1 METNPLATEE
11 SEETVVMEDTAPKE
25 QLTAEEWNS
34 IRERFRHSMMVKT
47 EVSKLAQNIDLH
59 WPIRGKDEIPL
70 KYLPL
75 TQEELMT
82 TPGIAEKPERARLL
96 ADIFIETMAFDD
108 PFGEMAEHVDS
119 SSKHDESAAKAMR
132 ALEIPPD
139 YPITLCNVA
148 QETRGLCESEG
159 IRTIG
164 DFIEFSQNMAQN
176 VVVGGDFRAFLNSFV
191 HQDEK
196 SMARYLPVRPGRTG
210 LHLAEALGLAVDR
223 LGKEEYLH
231 FLEANGGEPSPED
244 RKGVRILSEKEMEPV
259 KERLRGELKTLFDWF
274 GPQTDKLRDALA
286 EGGSAVERFFVP
298 LENPN
303 KEKTAIALARVS
315 LDDDGPESDNQ
326 KRGFFA
332 RLFGR

>member
-1 METNPLATEE
+1 METNPPLTETF
-11 SEETVVMEDTAPKE
+11 EETTTMEETAPKG
-25 QLTAEEWNS
+25 QLTADEWNS

-47 EVSKLAQNIDLH
+47 EISKLAQNIDLN
-59 WPIRGKDEIPL
+59 WPIRAKDEIPL

-75 TQEELMT
+75 TYEELMM

-96 ADIFIETMAFDD
+96 ADIFVETMAFDD

-132 ALEIPPD
+132 TLEIPAD
-139 YPITLCNVA
+139 YPIALCNVA
-148 QETRGLCESEG
+148 RETRDLCESEG
-159 IRTIG
+159 INTVG

-196 SMARYLPVRPGRTG
+196 SMARYLPIRPGRTG

-223 LGKEEYLH
+223 LSKEEYLY
-231 FLEANGGEPSPED
+231 FLETNGGDPAPED
-244 RKGVRILSEKEMEPV
+244 RKGVRVLSDKEMEPV

-274 GPQTDKLRDALA
+274 GEQTDKLRDAFA
-286 EGGSAVERFFVP
+286 EGGPAVDRFFVP
-298 LENPN
+298 LDNPN
-303 KEKTAIALARVS
+303 KEKAAAALARLS
-315 LDDDGPESDNQ
+315 LGEDGEGAETK

>member
-1 METNPLATEE
+1 MEE
-11 SEETVVMEDTAPKE
+11 TAPKG
-25 QLTAEEWNS
+25 QLTAAEWDS

-47 EVSKLAQNIDLH
+47 EISKLAQNIDLN
-59 WPIRGKDEIPL
+59 WPIRAKDEIPL

-75 TQEELMT
+75 TYDELLM

-132 ALEIPPD
+132 TLEIPPD

-148 QETRGLCESEG
+148 RETRDLCESEG
-159 IRTIG
+159 INTIG

-196 SMARYLPVRPGRTG
+196 AMAAYLPIRPGRTG

-223 LGKEEYLH
+223 LGKEEYLYL
-231 FLEANGGEPSPED
+231 LEANGGDPAPED
-244 RKGVRILSEKEMEPV
+244 RKGVRILSDREMEAA
-259 KERLRGELKTLFDWF
+259 KERLLAELKILFDWF
-274 GPQTDKLRDALA
+274 GEQTDRLRDALA

-298 LENPN
+298 LDNPN
-303 KEKTAIALARVS
+303 KEKVAAALARLS
-315 LDDDGPESDNQ
+315 LDEGGESSQ
-326 KRGFFA
+326 TKTRGFFA
-332 RLFGR
+332 RIFGR